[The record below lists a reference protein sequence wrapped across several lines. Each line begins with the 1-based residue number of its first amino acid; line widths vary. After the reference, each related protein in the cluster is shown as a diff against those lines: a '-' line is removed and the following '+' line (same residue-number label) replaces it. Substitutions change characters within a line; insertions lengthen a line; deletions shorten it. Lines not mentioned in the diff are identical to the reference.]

1 MYHNINKK
9 SIINELNLR
18 RFDGKFA
25 FFPIYKKNILI
36 IDIYC
41 VIINSDKF
49 ERINFMTSELTL
61 NRSLYKEIKSMNREK
76 LQGTLAGIYQNGYN
90 DAMKNNTSELN
101 LENLRNEL
109 SAVNGIGQK
118 RLDEIMSIIEK
129 SLSTQA

>member
-1 MYHNINKK
+1 
-9 SIINELNLR
+9 
-18 RFDGKFA
+18 
-25 FFPIYKKNILI
+25 
-36 IDIYC
+36 
-41 VIINSDKF
+41 
-49 ERINFMTSELTL
+49 MTSELTL

-90 DAMKNNTSELN
+90 DAMKNNPSELN